1 MQWANLALEMMVF
14 MNGFI
19 EWRLIKLYLD
29 RLRN

>member
-1 MQWANLALEMMVF
+1 MQWAKLALEMMVF

-19 EWRLIKLYLD
+19 EWQFIKLYLD

>member
-1 MQWANLALEMMVF
+1 MQWANLAFEMMVF